1 MIAQLEQD
9 GRQSLRA
16 LADRLDLSPSTVSN
30 RFHRLQDDGII
41 KGFRPVL
48 DYEALGFDL
57 TAIIEVKADAD
68 AMQATVDRLATLDP
82 VVSLYEVTGPTDI
95 ILVCKFRDREA
106 MNGGVKQFQ
115 QVDGVTETQTKVAL
129 SAPLEG
135 GRVDLGA
142 DDS

>member
-16 LADRLDLSPSTVSN
+16 LADRLRLSPSTVSN

-41 KGFRPVL
+41 EGFRPVL

-95 ILVCKFRDREA
+95 ILICKFQDREG
-106 MNGGVKQFQ
+106 MNAGVKRFQ

-135 GRVDLGA
+135 GRVDLGT